1 MKKNL
6 LIPLLETVRGRII
19 LMLVTAVL
27 GSVLLASSASA
38 DPDRPA
44 LGVTDPGLLALI
56 TDDDFFATADLIA
69 LLDPSATATQHYGPY
84 QSGSPD
90 SGSCGNDWAQDTF
103 DRHFTVKHNP
113 DGTFTVIQQFKN
125 GSFSTDAGF
134 SPGAC
139 ESGPPQGL
147 VVAAACSATSS
158 FPFHQARHRRRLI
171 LPALR
176 TFPTCRAQLPVS

>member
-56 TDDDFFATADLIA
+56 TDADFFATADLIA
-69 LLDPSATATQHYGPY
+69 LLDPSATATQHYGPS
-84 QSGSPD
+84 QSGSPH
-90 SGSCGNDWAQDTF
+90 SGTSASAWAQDPLH
-103 DRHFTVKHNP
+103 RH
-113 DGTFTVIQQFKN
+113 
-125 GSFSTDAGF
+125 
-134 SPGAC
+134 
-139 ESGPPQGL
+139 
-147 VVAAACSATSS
+147 
-158 FPFHQARHRRRLI
+158 
-171 LPALR
+171 
-176 TFPTCRAQLPVS
+176 